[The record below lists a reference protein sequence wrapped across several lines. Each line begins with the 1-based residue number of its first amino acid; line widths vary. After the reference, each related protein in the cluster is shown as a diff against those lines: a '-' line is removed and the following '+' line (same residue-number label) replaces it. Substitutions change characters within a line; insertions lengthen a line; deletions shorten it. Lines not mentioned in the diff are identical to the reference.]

1 MTWSFT
7 VYREMKRK
15 KPQGKQSSSL
25 NIFQELLETIESLT
39 GVRTVIYD
47 RQKFT
52 TRAGRQAIDP
62 SFSGHRSEFCTVI
75 RTAKDGQDACNLSD
89 VQEATAEAT
98 RRGEPLL
105 HTCHGGLVEVVMP
118 VVYRGQNVAT
128 VFCGQAVLENAPA
141 TDDTWLARRARG
153 LGVDPGALIA
163 ARDKLPHISQKKL
176 VEIGKLL
183 FHALSHLAETEG
195 RAALD
200 RALALERDKHVR
212 ESLAYVEQH
221 FREPM
226 GIRELSQH
234 VHLTPAYLSRLFHRA
249 MGMTFLDYLTQRRI
263 AEAKEL
269 LQNTSMKMSGIAFE
283 VGYSHQSYFGRK
295 FRQFTGMSPLQF
307 RMANRP

>member
-1 MTWSFT
+1 MATS
-7 VYREMKRK
+7 MKRAGH
-15 KPQGKQSSSL
+15 PSSSSL

-62 SFSGHRSEFCTVI
+62 SFLGHRSEFCTVI
-75 RTAKDGQDACNLSD
+75 RTVKSGQDGCNLSD
-89 VQEATAEAT
+89 VEQATAEAA
-98 RRGEPLL
+98 RRGEPFL
-105 HTCHGGLVEVVMP
+105 HACHGGLIEVVMP
-118 VVYRGQNVAT
+118 VVYRGANVAT
-128 VFCGQAVLENAPA
+128 VFCGQAILENSPA
-141 TDDTWLARRARG
+141 ADDRWLARRAG
-153 LGVDPGALIA
+153 ELGVSPEALIA
-163 ARDKLPHISQKKL
+163 ARDTLPRISEKKL

-269 LQNTSMKMSGIAFE
+269 LRNTAMKMSDIAFE
-283 VGYSHQSYFGRK
+283 IGYSHQSYFGRK
-295 FRQFTGMSPLQF
+295 FRQFTGVSPLPF
-307 RMANRP
+307 RKANRP